1 MNALKTGIYYIIL
14 LGIMSMIHLSCQ
26 KDDHFCC
33 VRSDFHGMWM
43 WEESIG
49 GFAGTRITRD
59 SLEVEVELAV
69 SFTDNIFTQWK
80 DGKVIEQSLYSYET
94 RWDRWGNVE
103 RLILLSSGPEYFVFL
118 EKDTLELR
126 ETAFDGF
133 SHYYTRQ

>member
-1 MNALKTGIYYIIL
+1 
-14 LGIMSMIHLSCQ
+14 
-26 KDDHFCC
+26 
-33 VRSDFHGMWM
+33 MWM

-69 SFTDNIFTQWK
+69 SFNDNIFTQWK

-126 ETAFDGF
+126 ETALDGF